1 MNSLDYHRI
10 FHEIKNTVTIINSSM
25 QLLDHKCPN
34 LHQELHWQNTKQEIL
49 YLKTMILEISLNGN
63 MDHICCQ
70 PLDFNQLIE
79 SVCLNFND
87 TFPSMK
93 VKLDLSA
100 PLPFINGDETKL
112 KQTMFNLLKNSA
124 EAMDENGC
132 IIVRSSYND
141 SFIQI
146 DLTDEG
152 GGIPPEFEN
161 KVFDLFTTSKEN
173 GTGLGLPITRQI
185 IEKHG
190 GTITLQNHYGKGC
203 TFSIQLPTSTHQK
216 KGCI

>member
-34 LHQELHWQNTKQEIL
+34 LNQELHWQNTKQEIL

-93 VKLDLSA
+93 VKLD
-100 PLPFINGDETKL
+100 
-112 KQTMFNLLKNSA
+112 
-124 EAMDENGC
+124 
-132 IIVRSSYND
+132 
-141 SFIQI
+141 
-146 DLTDEG
+146 
-152 GGIPPEFEN
+152 
-161 KVFDLFTTSKEN
+161 
-173 GTGLGLPITRQI
+173 
-185 IEKHG
+185 
-190 GTITLQNHYGKGC
+190 
-203 TFSIQLPTSTHQK
+203 
-216 KGCI
+216 